1 MRVISEENRARIVEL
16 RGDGVSWSKVAKQVG
31 CAISTAKKIHKEDS
45 EPPPPPPPPPL
56 PEIREAR
63 VMKMCVNPRRMFI
76 YFEGEEGHAVCIK
89 KANNNHPAKSMVIVK
104 KVEGEDDLYRIA

>member
-1 MRVISEENRARIVEL
+1 MPRHRKQIVLL
-16 RGDGVSWSKVAKQVG
+16 RETGNTWPQVAKTVG
-31 CAISTAKKIHKEDS
+31 FSRATVQKVYKEEMKEV

-56 PEIREAR
+56 PEIRQAR

-89 KANNNHPAKSMVIVK
+89 KANNNHPAKSMVKVK